1 MADIQRAP
9 VGRPPKLALEQLVA
23 VAAEMI
29 EAEGLAG
36 LTMRRV
42 AERCGVTTMALYRHV
57 RTKDDLIA
65 LVANQAMG
73 DFRIPEVIGDDW
85 RDQVAAVARAQYH
98 FLLDHPEFVSIFASR
113 PINSV
118 VAFRSIEAVLGALH
132 RAGLDDEA
140 AVSAHDVLVSFIRGF
155 VQQHAGSRA
164 RASSP
169 IQRLAVIGELPSG
182 EFEHVIRVAGRL
194 VMREG
199 EQHFEEELAIVIAGI
214 EARYRAST
222 DAA

>member
-1 MADIQRAP
+1 MERVQRAS

-29 EAEGLAG
+29 EADGLAG

-57 RTKDDLIA
+57 STKDDLIA
-65 LVANQAMG
+65 LVANQAMN
-73 DFRIPEVIGDDW
+73 DFQVPDVASGDW
-85 RDQVAAVARAQYH
+85 REQVAVVARAQYR
-98 FLLDHPEFVSIFASR
+98 FLLDHPEFVSIFAAR

-118 VAFRSIEAVLGALH
+118 IAFRSIETVLDALH

-140 AVSAHDVLVSFIRGF
+140 AVSAHDVLISFIRGF
-155 VQQHAGSRA
+155 VQQHAGTRA

-169 IQRLAVIGELPSG
+169 IQRLAVIGELPSS

-194 VMREG
+194 VTREN

-214 EARYRAST
+214 GARYGASIN
-222 DAA
+222 DA

>member
-1 MADIQRAP
+1 MADVQKAS
-9 VGRPPKLALEQLVA
+9 VGRPPKLALEQLIA
-23 VAAEMI
+23 VAAEAI
-29 EAEGLAG
+29 EAEGLGG
-36 LTMRRV
+36 LTMRGI

-65 LVANQAMG
+65 LVANRAMD
-73 DFRIPEVIGDDW
+73 DFRIDQAVGEDW
-85 RDQVAAVARAQYH
+85 RQQVAAVAGAEYQ

-118 VAFRSIEAVLGALH
+118 VAFRAIETVLAALH
-132 RAGLDDEA
+132 RAGLTDEE
-140 AVSAHDVLVSFIRGF
+140 AVSAHDVVISFIRGF

-169 IQRLAVIGELPSG
+169 IERLSVIGELPSG

-194 VMREG
+194 VTRANER
-199 EQHFEEELAIVIAGI
+199 QFDEELAIVIAGI
-214 EARYRAST
+214 EARYRASID
-222 DAA
+222 DA